1 MRDKSIVIMPLI
13 LMVLLGILRGNGG
26 SWVKILFQPVLQYVV
41 ALLFFF
47 PKWYHLSF
55 DPTGFDFMAQ
65 NVTHSPPLFDEFYI
79 GKYRQIWQKVGKIF
93 NL

>member
-13 LMVLLGILRGNGG
+13 LMVLLGILRGKG

-65 NVTHSPPLFDEFYI
+65 NMTHGPPLFDEFYI
-79 GKYRQIWQKVGKIF
+79 GKYRQIWQKVRKIL